1 MDTAEPLD
9 VYRDWLG
16 IVITA
21 RPLNYYQLLRLSQYE
36 DDQGR
41 IRRHYRKMNS
51 HARKYS
57 TGDYAEQSQL
67 LLNEL
72 AQAMLCL
79 TDLGRKAEY
88 DESLGRSAA
97 TVNQRSENQRSDLQN
112 ILLESG
118 AISRAQLQSAQ
129 EYAKAVG
136 LSLKDAI
143 SQKGFVATDVIMQAY
158 AQSMGLPFLD
168 LSDMTID
175 DSLLPNIPAVMARTH
190 SVVPV
195 MIENGQLLLASP
207 NPLNLQIEE
216 DLKFRLDMSIRVV
229 LCTPADI
236 NRIIKEYYSREVAEA
251 ELASRSDVFE
261 EQKEPTG
268 FAKIWEKIKKW
279 IAEHNKK

>member
-16 IVITA
+16 IAITA
-21 RPLNYYQLLRLSQYE
+21 RPLNYYQLLRLNQYE

-57 TGDYAEQSQL
+57 TGDYAEQSQQ

-72 AQAMLCL
+72 ARAMLCL

-88 DESLGRSAA
+88 DESLGRFSA
-97 TVNQRSENQRSDLQN
+97 TVNQRSDLQN
-112 ILLESG
+112 ILLASG
-118 AISRAQLQSAQ
+118 AISRVQLESAQ

-168 LSDMTID
+168 LSDLTID
-175 DSLLPNIPAVMARTH
+175 DSLLPHISAVMARTH

-216 DLKFRLDMSIRVV
+216 DLKFRLEMSIRMV

-236 NRIIKEYYSREVAEA
+236 NRIIKEHYSREVAEA

-268 FAKIWEKIKKW
+268 FAKIWERIKKW

>member
-16 IVITA
+16 IAITA
-21 RPLNYYQLLRLSQYE
+21 RPLNYYQLLRLNQYE

-57 TGDYAEQSQL
+57 TGDYAEQSQQ

-72 AQAMLCL
+72 ARAMLCL

-88 DESLGRSAA
+88 DESLGRFSA
-97 TVNQRSENQRSDLQN
+97 TVNQRSDLQN
-112 ILLESG
+112 ILLASG
-118 AISRAQLQSAQ
+118 AISRVQLESAQ

-168 LSDMTID
+168 LSDLTID
-175 DSLLPNIPAVMARTH
+175 DSLLPHISAVMARTH

-216 DLKFRLDMSIRVV
+216 DLKFRLEMSIRMV

-236 NRIIKEYYSREVAEA
+236 NRIIKEHYSREVAEA

>member
-16 IVITA
+16 IAITA
-21 RPLNYYQLLRLSQYE
+21 RPLNYYQLLRLNQYE

-57 TGDYAEQSQL
+57 TGDYAEQSQQ

-72 AQAMLCL
+72 ARAMLCL

-88 DESLGRSAA
+88 NESLGRFSA
-97 TVNQRSENQRSDLQN
+97 TVNQRSDLQN
-112 ILLESG
+112 ILLASG
-118 AISRAQLQSAQ
+118 AISRVQLESAQ

-168 LSDMTID
+168 LSDLTID
-175 DSLLPNIPAVMARTH
+175 DSLLPHISAVMARTH

-216 DLKFRLDMSIRVV
+216 DLKFRLEMSIRMV

-236 NRIIKEYYSREVAEA
+236 NRIIKEHYSREVAEA

>member
-16 IVITA
+16 IAITA
-21 RPLNYYQLLRLSQYE
+21 RPLNYYQLLRLNQYE
-36 DDQGR
+36 DDQDR

-57 TGDYAEQSQL
+57 TGDYAEQSQQ

-72 AQAMLCL
+72 ARAMLCL

-88 DESLGRSAA
+88 DESLGRFSA
-97 TVNQRSENQRSDLQN
+97 TVNQRSDLKN
-112 ILLESG
+112 ILLASG
-118 AISRAQLQSAQ
+118 AISRVQLESAQ

-168 LSDMTID
+168 LSDLTID
-175 DSLLPNIPAVMARTH
+175 DSLLPHISAVMARTH

-216 DLKFRLDMSIRVV
+216 DLKFRLEMSIRMV

-236 NRIIKEYYSREVAEA
+236 NRIIKEHYSREVAEA

>member
-16 IVITA
+16 IAITA
-21 RPLNYYQLLRLSQYE
+21 RPLNYYQLLRLNQYE

-57 TGDYAEQSQL
+57 TGDYAEQSQQ

-72 AQAMLCL
+72 ARAMLCL

-88 DESLGRSAA
+88 DESLGRFSA
-97 TVNQRSENQRSDLQN
+97 TVNQRSDLKN
-112 ILLESG
+112 ILLASG
-118 AISRAQLQSAQ
+118 AISRVQLESAQ

-168 LSDMTID
+168 LSDLTID
-175 DSLLPNIPAVMARTH
+175 DSLLPHISAVMARTH

-216 DLKFRLDMSIRVV
+216 DLKFRLEMSIRMV

-236 NRIIKEYYSREVAEA
+236 NRIIKEHYSREVAEA